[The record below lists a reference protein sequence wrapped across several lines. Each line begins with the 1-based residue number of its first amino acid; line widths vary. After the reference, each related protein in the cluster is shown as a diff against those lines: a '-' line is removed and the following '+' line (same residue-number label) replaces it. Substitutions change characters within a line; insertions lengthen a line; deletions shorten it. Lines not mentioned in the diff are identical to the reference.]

1 MLDPVLAEG
10 GRQGG
15 ARKTLMVK
23 NAVSQSRQFFTP
35 VGCGVRCG
43 QKDAGALF
51 RQRLFRHVK
60 AERGVARPTRKAERV
75 ERAPFKPR
83 LDSADEIIGRGG
95 FRFEGARKKTLGQG
109 ALKTGAIGGN
119 PRAAS
124 AELFGE
130 IGRDDAVRR
139 QGETNEPGGRL
150 IAAPGY
156 AGPITARRGLIAQF
170 RQRPPPRLRPSAAAL
185 SRSS

>member
-1 MLDPVLAEG
+1 YRANPLRSTVIADQFQSLAPSRSRTPKAVEPRRLARKARRRRAFVERGVLDPVLAEG

-83 LDSADEIIGRGG
+83 LDSADE
-95 FRFEGARKKTLGQG
+95 
-109 ALKTGAIGGN
+109 
-119 PRAAS
+119 
-124 AELFGE
+124 
-130 IGRDDAVRR
+130 
-139 QGETNEPGGRL
+139 
-150 IAAPGY
+150 
-156 AGPITARRGLIAQF
+156 
-170 RQRPPPRLRPSAAAL
+170 
-185 SRSS
+185 